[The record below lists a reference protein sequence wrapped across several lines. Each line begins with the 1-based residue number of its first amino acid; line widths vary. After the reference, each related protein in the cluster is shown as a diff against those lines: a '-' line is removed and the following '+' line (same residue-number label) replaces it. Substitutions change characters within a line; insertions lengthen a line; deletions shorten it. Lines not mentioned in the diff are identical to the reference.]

1 MAVACPG
8 QVAPETPKMAI
19 RGGVTGEVVAQ
30 ALIVG
35 GKVTEVR
42 ILSGP
47 PVFHNAV
54 RAAMLQY
61 RCVSGAAEARVTQ
74 HFSFRLE

>member
-1 MAVACPG
+1 MPRL
-8 QVAPETPKMAI
+8 AI

-35 GKVTEVR
+35 GKLTEVR

-54 RAAMLQY
+54 RDAMLQY
-61 RCVSGAAEARVTQ
+61 RCVSSAAEVWVTQ
-74 HFSFRLE
+74 RFSFKLE